1 MDTVRG
7 TETVASPLQE
17 SALRK
22 KGLCDY
28 VINVASGCLHGC
40 TFCYVPST
48 PVIRTRQAQLALKG
62 VDNPQM
68 DWGKYLFVREG
79 IAEQLEETLSRK
91 KTWKTTESGQGVVM
105 LCSGTDPYQNHQTAT
120 ITRQVVKVL
129 LKYDKRVRILT
140 RSPLWINDIDIL
152 RSKNVTVGMSLPM
165 LDDEL
170 SRKIEPAAP
179 LPSDRYK
186 AMMKGYEAGIKLYVA
201 IAPTPPTMQL
211 QDFQNLLQQ
220 VMKFEPEVIFW
231 EPINAR
237 GTNGKRMLEAGL
249 DFVRSVTN
257 RDSWADNFIQ
267 QWQDIEQ
274 AANNIGC
281 KDLLHIWVD
290 PELRGFVED
299 ESLDYWLFR
308 KTVEDWDNDIR
319 KSKTSESKLSQAVQK
334 LDQAIRKQNKFKKGT
349 VKLVAS

>member
-28 VINVASGCLHGC
+28 VINVASGCFHGC

-48 PVIRTRQAQLALKG
+48 PVIRTRQAELALKG
-62 VDNPQM
+62 VENPQM

-79 IAEQLEETLSRK
+79 IVEQLEEKLSRK

-105 LCSGTDPYQNHQTAT
+105 LCSGTDPYQNHQTAK
-120 ITRQVVKVL
+120 ITREVVKVL
-129 LKYDKRVRILT
+129 LKYEKRIRILT
-140 RSPLWINDIDIL
+140 RSPLWVNDIDIL
-152 RSKNVTVGMSLPM
+152 RSRNVTVGMSLPM

-186 AMMKGYEAGIKLYVA
+186 AMLQGYEAGIKLYAA
-201 IAPTPPTMQL
+201 IAPTPPTMHL
-211 QDFQNLLQQ
+211 QDFQNLLQKII
-220 VMKFEPEVIFW
+220 VFEPEVIFW

-257 RDSWADNFIQ
+257 RHSWAANFIQ
-267 QWQDIEQ
+267 QWNDLEQ
-274 AANNIGC
+274 AATNIGC

-290 PELRGFVED
+290 PELRGFVND
-299 ESLDYWLFR
+299 EALDYWLFR
-308 KTVEDWDNDIR
+308 KTVENWENYTR
-319 KSKTSESKLSQAVQK
+319 EPKKLETSIV
-334 LDQAIRKQNKFKKGT
+334 QAIAQHSKAIRNQKNLQK
-349 VKLVAS
+349 VL

>member
-1 MDTVRG
+1 MDTIRG
-7 TETVASPLQE
+7 NETVISPLQE

-48 PVIRTRQAQLALKG
+48 PVIRTRQVELALKG
-62 VDNPQM
+62 VENPQM

-79 IAEQLEETLSRK
+79 IAEQLEEKLSRK
-91 KTWKTTESGQGVVM
+91 KSWKTTASGQGVVM
-105 LCSGTDPYQNHQTAT
+105 LCSGTDPYQNHQTAE

-140 RSPLWINDIDIL
+140 RSPLWTNDIDIL
-152 RSKNVTVGMSLPM
+152 RSPNVTVGMSLPM

-170 SRKIEPAAP
+170 SRKIEPSAP

-186 AMMKGYEAGIKLYVA
+186 AMMKGYEADIRLYVA

-211 QDFQNLLQQ
+211 QDFQNLLHQI
-220 VMKFEPEVIFW
+220 VKFDPEVIFW

-257 RDSWADNFIQ
+257 RDSWAENFIQ

-274 AANNIGC
+274 AASNIGC

-299 ESLDYWLFR
+299 AALDYWLFR
-308 KTVEDWDNDIR
+308 KTVEDWD
-319 KSKTSESKLSQAVQK
+319 KSTREPKSLETTLSQSVV
-334 LDQAIRKQNKFKKGT
+334 KQNKAVRKSNKLRKGF

>member
-1 MDTVRG
+1 MDTIRG
-7 TETVASPLQE
+7 TETIASPLQE

-79 IAEQLEETLSRK
+79 IAEQLEEKLSRK

-105 LCSGTDPYQNHQTAT
+105 LCSGTDPYQNHQTAK
-120 ITRQVVKVL
+120 ITREVVQVL
-129 LKYDKRVRILT
+129 LKYDKRIRILT
-140 RSPLWINDIDIL
+140 RSPLWLNDIDIL
-152 RSKNVTVGMSLPM
+152 RSPNVTVGMSLPM

-186 AMMKGYEAGIKLYVA
+186 AMLKGYEAGIKLYVA
-201 IAPTPPTMQL
+201 IAPTPPTMHL
-211 QDFQNLLQQ
+211 QDFQSLLQKIM
-220 VMKFEPEVIFW
+220 VFEPEVIFW

-257 RDSWADNFIQ
+257 RDSWAENFIH
-267 QWQDIEQ
+267 QWNDIEQ
-274 AANNIGC
+274 AATNIGC
-281 KDLLHIWVD
+281 KELLHIWVD
-290 PELRGFVED
+290 PELCGFVND
-299 ESLDYWLFR
+299 EALDYWLFR
-308 KTVEDWDNDIR
+308 QTVEDWDNYTR
-319 KSKTSESKLSQAVQK
+319 KPKKLETTLSQAIAEHSKAVNNP
-334 LDQAIRKQNKFKKGT
+334 NKSPKGT
-349 VKLVAS
+349 AKLIAS

>member
-91 KTWKTTESGQGVVM
+91 RTWKSTESGQGVVM
-105 LCSGTDPYQNHQTAT
+105 LCSGTDPYQNHQTAK
-120 ITRQVVKVL
+120 ITRQVVEVL

-152 RSKNVTVGMSLPM
+152 RSPNVTVGMSLPM

-220 VMKFEPEVIFW
+220 IMKFDPEVIFW

-257 RDSWADNFIQ
+257 RDSWAENFIH

-290 PELRGFVED
+290 PELRGFVD
-299 ESLDYWLFR
+299 DTSLDFWLFR
-308 KTVEDWDNDIR
+308 KTVEDWN
-319 KSKTSESKLSQAVQK
+319 KSPREPKLLGTNLSQTVSN
-334 LDQAIRKQNKFKKGT
+334 QNKLGRKPKKSQKEL
-349 VKLVAS
+349 VKLAAS

>member
-79 IAEQLEETLSRK
+79 IAEQLEVTLSRK
-91 KTWKTTESGQGVVM
+91 RTWKSTESGQGVVM
-105 LCSGTDPYQNHQTAT
+105 LCSGTDPYQNHQTAK
-120 ITRQVVKVL
+120 ITRQVVEVL

-152 RSKNVTVGMSLPM
+152 RSPNVTVGMSLPM

-220 VMKFEPEVIFW
+220 IMKFDPEVIFW

-257 RDSWADNFIQ
+257 RDSWAENFIH
-267 QWQDIEQ
+267 QWHDIEQ

-290 PELRGFVED
+290 PELRGFVD
-299 ESLDYWLFR
+299 DTSLDFWLFR
-308 KTVEDWDNDIR
+308 KTVEDWN
-319 KSKTSESKLSQAVQK
+319 KSTREPKLLGTNLSQTVSN
-334 LDQAIRKQNKFKKGT
+334 QNKLGRKPKKSQKEL
-349 VKLVAS
+349 VKLAAS

>member
-7 TETVASPLQE
+7 TETVASPLQD

-91 KTWKTTESGQGVVM
+91 RTWKSTESGQGVVM
-105 LCSGTDPYQNHQTAT
+105 LCSGTDPYQNHQTAK
-120 ITRQVVKVL
+120 ITRQVVEVL

-152 RSKNVTVGMSLPM
+152 RSPNVTVGMSLPM

-220 VMKFEPEVIFW
+220 IMKFDPEVIFW

-257 RDSWADNFIQ
+257 RDSWAENFIH

-290 PELRGFVED
+290 PELRGFVD
-299 ESLDYWLFR
+299 DTSLDFWLFR
-308 KTVEDWDNDIR
+308 KTVEDWN
-319 KSKTSESKLSQAVQK
+319 KSPREPKLLGTNLSQTVSN
-334 LDQAIRKQNKFKKGT
+334 QNKLGRKPKKSQKEL
-349 VKLVAS
+349 VKLAAS

>member
-1 MDTVRG
+1 
-7 TETVASPLQE
+7 
-17 SALRK
+17 
-22 KGLCDY
+22 
-28 VINVASGCLHGC
+28 
-40 TFCYVPST
+40 
-48 PVIRTRQAQLALKG
+48 
-62 VDNPQM
+62 M

-91 KTWKTTESGQGVVM
+91 RTWKTTESGQGVVM
-105 LCSGTDPYQNHQTAT
+105 LCSGTDPYQNHQTAK
-120 ITRQVVKVL
+120 ITRQVVEVL

-152 RSKNVTVGMSLPM
+152 RSPNVTVGMSLPM

-220 VMKFEPEVIFW
+220 IMKFDPEVIFW

-257 RDSWADNFIQ
+257 RDSWAENFIQ

-290 PELRGFVED
+290 PELRGFVD
-299 ESLDYWLFR
+299 DTSLDFWLFR
-308 KTVEDWDNDIR
+308 KTVEDWN
-319 KSKTSESKLSQAVQK
+319 KSPREPKLLGTNLSQTVSN
-334 LDQAIRKQNKFKKGT
+334 QNKLGRKPNKSQKEL

>member
-79 IAEQLEETLSRK
+79 IAEQLEETLGRK
-91 KTWKTTESGQGVVM
+91 KTWKNTESGQGVVM
-105 LCSGTDPYQNHQTAT
+105 LCSGTDPYQNIQTAT
-120 ITRQVVKVL
+120 ITRQVVEVL

-152 RSKNVTVGMSLPM
+152 RSPNVTVGMSLPM
-165 LDDEL
+165 LDDKL

-186 AMMKGYEAGIKLYVA
+186 AMMKGYEAGINLYVA

-220 VMKFEPEVIFW
+220 VMKFDPEVIFW

-257 RDSWADNFIQ
+257 RDSWAENFIQ
-267 QWQDIEQ
+267 QWQYIEQ

-299 ESLDYWLFR
+299 SALDYWLFR
-308 KTVEDWDNDIR
+308 KTVEDWD
-319 KSKTSESKLSQAVQK
+319 KSPREPKLLETNLSQTVET
-334 LDQAIRKQNKFKKGT
+334 QNKLGSKPNKSQKDL
-349 VKLVAS
+349 VKLAAS

>member
-79 IAEQLEETLSRK
+79 IAEQLEEILRRK
-91 KTWKTTESGQGVVM
+91 RTWKTTESGQGVVM
-105 LCSGTDPYQNHQTAT
+105 LCSGTDPYQNHQTAK
-120 ITRQVVKVL
+120 ITRQVVEVL

-152 RSKNVTVGMSLPM
+152 RSPNVTVGMSLPM
-165 LDDEL
+165 IDDEF

-201 IAPTPPTMQL
+201 IAPTPPTMKL

-237 GTNGKRMLEAGL
+237 GTNGKRMIEAGL
-249 DFVRSVTN
+249 DFVQSVTN
-257 RDSWADNFIQ
+257 RDSWAENFIQ
-267 QWQDIEQ
+267 QWQDIEK
-274 AANNIGC
+274 AAKNIGC

-290 PELRGFVED
+290 PELRGFVD
-299 ESLDYWLFR
+299 DASLDYWLFR
-308 KTVEDWDNDIR
+308 KTIEDWDNYTR
-319 KSKTSESKLSQAVQK
+319 KPKSSEIKLSQSIAQQ
-334 LDQAIRKQNKFKKGT
+334 DRAIRKLNKFKKGSE
-349 VKLVAS
+349 KLVAL

>member
-91 KTWKTTESGQGVVM
+91 RTWKTTESGQGVVM
-105 LCSGTDPYQNHQTAT
+105 LCSGTDPYQNHQTAK
-120 ITRQVVKVL
+120 ITRQVVEVL

-152 RSKNVTVGMSLPM
+152 RSPNVTVGMSLPM

-220 VMKFEPEVIFW
+220 IMKFDPEVIFW

-257 RDSWADNFIQ
+257 RDSWAENFIQ

-290 PELRGFVED
+290 PELRGFVD
-299 ESLDYWLFR
+299 DTSLDFWLFR
-308 KTVEDWDNDIR
+308 KTVEDWN
-319 KSKTSESKLSQAVQK
+319 KSPREPKLLGTNLSQTVSN
-334 LDQAIRKQNKFKKGT
+334 QNKLGRKPNKSQKEL

>member
-17 SALRK
+17 SALWK

-91 KTWKTTESGQGVVM
+91 RTWKSTESGQGVVM
-105 LCSGTDPYQNHQTAT
+105 LCSGTDPYQNHQTAK
-120 ITRQVVKVL
+120 ITRQVVEVL

-152 RSKNVTVGMSLPM
+152 RSPNVTVGMSLPM

-220 VMKFEPEVIFW
+220 IMKFDPEVIFW

-257 RDSWADNFIQ
+257 RDSWAENFIH

-290 PELRGFVED
+290 PELRGFVD
-299 ESLDYWLFR
+299 DTSLDFWLFR
-308 KTVEDWDNDIR
+308 KTVEDWN
-319 KSKTSESKLSQAVQK
+319 KSPREPKLLGTNLSQTVSN
-334 LDQAIRKQNKFKKGT
+334 QNKLGRKPKKSQKEL
-349 VKLVAS
+349 VKLAAS

>member
-91 KTWKTTESGQGVVM
+91 RSWKTTESGQGVVM
-105 LCSGTDPYQNHQTAT
+105 LCSGTDPYQNHQTAK
-120 ITRQVVKVL
+120 ITRQVVQVL

-152 RSKNVTVGMSLPM
+152 RSRNVTVGMSLPM

-186 AMMKGYEAGIKLYVA
+186 VMMKGYEAGIRLYVA

-257 RDSWADNFIQ
+257 RDSWAENFIQ

-274 AANNIGC
+274 AANDIGC

-299 ESLDYWLFR
+299 EALDYWLFR
-308 KTVEDWDNDIR
+308 RTVEDWDNYTR
-319 KSKTSESKLSQAVQK
+319 KPKPSGIKLSQSVAQQDRTIPK
-334 LDQAIRKQNKFKKGT
+334 SNKSKKGSE
-349 VKLVAS
+349 KLVAF